1 MAFWGFFIYVRPS
14 SLLEWVSRLLA
25 LALRAGLVNN
35 PVGFTK
41 KITILKEFPRVWRP
55 FSRRLASTFTFNKRE
70 RRVGGPGIMTSCH
83 REDYFSYADRNN
95 PLHNIL
101 GIR

>member
-25 LALRAGLVNN
+25 LTTRAVLVNL

-41 KITILKEFPRVWRP
+41 KVTILKGFPRVWRP
-55 FSRRLASTFTFNKRE
+55 FFLCLAPIFTFNTRE
-70 RRVGGPGIMTSCH
+70 RRVRGLNIMTSCH
-83 REDYFSYADRNN
+83 REDYFLYPDRNN

-101 GIR
+101 GI